1 MIHGSPPPGTVRIG
15 FAVPTYGPVTGV
27 IVVNFTIVPGSAP
40 AGADAPSTG
49 TTLTRATPSAASS
62 HLILLIFCLLSREPR
77 QRSAGPGGPRISPS
91 HGPGTGPGLAW
102 SAPSWTGANEH
113 TTPISW
119 PICGSAASTG
129 MWFGSLDGRKAVHRR
144 GLRSCTRAGAGTGGA
159 RGFRHGS
166 VHYES
171 FDRRAHRC
179 KSSAVQI
186 NLFGAALTALRQAKA
201 ARPA

>member
-15 FAVPTYGPVTGV
+15 LAVPTYGPVTGV

-77 QRSAGPGGPRISPS
+77 QRSAGPGGPRISPFPRPGA
-91 HGPGTGPGLAW
+91 GPGSAW

-129 MWFGSLDGRKAVHRR
+129 VRQFIGEDYEAAPVPAQAQAVLADFDTARCITSHSTA
-144 GLRSCTRAGAGTGGA
+144 GHTAVNPPLYRSTCSA
-159 RGFRHGS
+159 R
-166 VHYES
+166 
-171 FDRRAHRC
+171 
-179 KSSAVQI
+179 
-186 NLFGAALTALRQAKA
+186 L
-201 ARPA
+201 